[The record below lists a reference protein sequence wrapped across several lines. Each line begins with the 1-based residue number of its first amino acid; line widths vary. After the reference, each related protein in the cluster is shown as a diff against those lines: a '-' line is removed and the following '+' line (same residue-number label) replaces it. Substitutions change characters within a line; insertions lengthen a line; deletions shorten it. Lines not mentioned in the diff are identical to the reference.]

1 MIFDT
6 IANADRY
13 ATLHPLFAQAFA
25 YIRNTDLNALAP
37 GRYPIA
43 DEDLFAIVEHVP
55 GRSRESAQLECHRKY
70 IDIHL
75 VLDGADEMGWKALP
89 DCHNPVSDYQEEKD
103 VRFFHDAP
111 AAWVATP
118 PGAFCIFFPQDAHA
132 PLVADGEIR
141 KVIFKVAASAI
152 PA

>member
-55 GRSRESAQLECHRKY
+55 GRSRESARTRMPPQIHRY
-70 IDIHL
+70 PSG
-75 VLDGADEMGWKALP
+75 VG
-89 DCHNPVSDYQEEKD
+89 
-103 VRFFHDAP
+103 R
-111 AAWVATP
+111 
-118 PGAFCIFFPQDAHA
+118 
-132 PLVADGEIR
+132 R
-141 KVIFKVAASAI
+141 R
-152 PA
+152 